1 MVSTRALLRT
11 IAASTATLA
20 ATAVG
25 GPLIGAEVAAFLAS
39 PPGRRVIDAGIN
51 NAARNQGVDM
61 EDLATG
67 GLVTGPTLGLTGEAG
82 PEFVLPLSFISPKTG
97 KFEPNIPKR
106 KPSAYNRR
114 YAREYRRIKKMKT
127 LKSGKMSKGFSGKRG
142 HAKIVKMAHAAAKKS
157 RRKK

>member
-67 GLVTGPTLGLTGEAG
+67 GLVMGPTLGLTGEAG
-82 PEFVLPLSFISPKTG
+82 PEFVLPLGSMGANAMMMPVK
-97 KFEPNIPKR
+97 PKR

-142 HAKIVKMAHAAAKKS
+142 HAKIVKMAHAATKKA